1 MVKFISIVQ
10 IYYFYKYLIKN
21 NKLFSQYFLSPSII
35 FLIQKKGGN
44 LLALQRLIFFP

>member
-1 MVKFISIVQ
+1 MKS
-10 IYYFYKYLIKN
+10 YFSL
-21 NKLFSQYFLSPSII
+21 YFLTLSMI